1 MYRLAY
7 VSTAHPAVTSSDLQD
22 ILEAAIRNNSEAQV
36 TGTLLFNGV
45 NFMQIL
51 EGERSAVEKIYDR
64 ISVDA
69 RHNHIVT
76 IFEEENASRTFAES
90 AMLLQAVKSEV
101 GKLPKGMKVSDNF
114 ELYVP
119 ANLPTHVR
127 QMLRAFN
134 TRKA

>member
-22 ILEAAIRNNSEAQV
+22 ILEAAIRNNSAANV
-36 TGTLLFNGV
+36 TGTLLFNGM
-45 NFMQIL
+45 NFLQVL
-51 EGERSAVEKIYDR
+51 EGEQDAVQKIYDR
-64 ISVDA
+64 ICVDA

-76 IFEEENASRTFAES
+76 IFEEKNASRTFAES
-90 AMLLQAVKSEV
+90 SMSLQAVKSEV
-101 GKLPKGMKVSDNF
+101 GKLPKGMTVADNF

-119 ANLPTHVR
+119 ASLPRHVR